1 MQDALFY
8 DLALDWRRP
17 YCKIKFRGEVNY
29 VWGQF
34 SMIDVSS
41 SHPTKAQFDAYT
53 EDNWE
58 KYLRG
63 INSQWYFIDTD
74 SSQIEEIEIVG
85 FEKPLKSIPQKF
97 IKIKNNAKMLPI
109 PNYVQDGLKE
119 WDLKKCGL
127 LKGKS
132 VTKNTLII
140 GYRPFR

>member
-1 MQDALFY
+1 MKDALFY

-17 YCKIKFRGEVNY
+17 YCKIKFRGEENY

-53 EDNWE
+53 ADNWE
-58 KYLRG
+58 KYLKG

-85 FEKPLKSIPQKF
+85 FENPLKNKPEKF
-97 IKIKNNAKMLPI
+97 IKIKRSAKMLFI
-109 PNYVQDGLKE
+109 SSFVQDSLKE

-127 LKGKS
+127 LKSKS
-132 VTKNTLII
+132 VTKNTIII
-140 GYRPFR
+140 GYRPIK